1 MEEEKRFGNG
11 SIFVRKE
18 FFASSRELDP
28 QILDDSR
35 SLLKSLKILFRL
47 EMSGLGSNIPCS
59 LPKKK
64 DTNDARLMM

>member
-1 MEEEKRFGNG
+1 VEEEKRFGNG

-47 EMSGLGSNIPCS
+47 EMSGLGSNFPCS
-59 LPKKK
+59 LPKK